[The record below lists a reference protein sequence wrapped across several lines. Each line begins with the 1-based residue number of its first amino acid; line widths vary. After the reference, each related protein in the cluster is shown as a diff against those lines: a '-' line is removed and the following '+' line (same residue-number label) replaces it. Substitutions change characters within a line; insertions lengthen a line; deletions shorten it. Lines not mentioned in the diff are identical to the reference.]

1 MSSPYSHSDIFPFIV
16 SIKCTYLLA
25 LILYLCC
32 ILFFKHPL
40 KWFHKFLFCRYT
52 SEVAVSSV
60 YRQFLTVLLFIDFH
74 QTQSSQ
80 INATYIPMVTRTY
93 IPIHNIHPLF
103 LANLYFLNYNA
114 SGSFH
119 NTHMESSY
127 KESDLHPT
135 HS

>member
-60 YRQFLTVLLFIDFH
+60 YRQFTLRWCVYHIYFPLDNNWNNSFISFSISSVSELKDTLSLKNRLSMDDFLCISTVSYCFTLYWL
-74 QTQSSQ
+74 SS
-80 INATYIPMVTRTY
+80 
-93 IPIHNIHPLF
+93 
-103 LANLYFLNYNA
+103 
-114 SGSFH
+114 
-119 NTHMESSY
+119 NTIF
-127 KESDLHPT
+127 SD
-135 HS
+135 